1 MIEIYLKTNT
11 NYDKNGDITLN
22 PTSCTY
28 KESEKELTLE
38 HFLDEDGRWKYIN
51 YENVIAAEENGKK
64 KFYRIYNVVRSLYS
78 VTAYARPIFYD
89 LIDKV
94 LLDVRPTDKTGEEAL
109 NIVLDGTGYT
119 GHSNISLLN
128 TSYYIRKNI
137 VEALIG
143 DDENSFINRWGG
155 EFYCENFD
163 VYINDRIGTDNGVRV
178 EFGYNLNEIEEDV
191 NIEEVI
197 TRIIPI
203 GYNGI
208 MLEGEAP
215 WVDSPLI
222 NKYNQPKMRVIEFSD
237 VKVKESSDDEEGFET
252 IEEARAELIRQ
263 CNLLY
268 ENDIDKP
275 TVNYKIDMINLAN
288 TTAYKDFKMLVEV
301 NKGDTVTCY
310 IKHLDIDV
318 KARVIDY
325 ERDLITGEYTSIEL
339 GNAVS
344 NFFNNQADIQSKVNN
359 ILNDNGSVNAKT
371 VEGAINAVKTKF
383 KALKDVAQ
391 PQDVRAIIFEDRVE
405 NSPTFG
411 CMCLGT
417 MGFEIASSFK
427 PGTKEWDFRTFGTG
441 KGFFADYIVA
451 GTLNA
456 NLIKTGIIKALNGES
471 WINLDTGEAQ
481 MTGELRSKSGSQ
493 WVGLNAGGLT
503 FQDWNKEEQMLRVG
517 IAYFDSNRDINGV
530 EFAMPQYSDFI
541 RFSHILK
548 PNLNDG
554 WTSED
559 IFYNFFELWSSQQI
573 VNGMVKKKGM
583 TINAPLYVN
592 NDIHIDS
599 GASSTADICGA
610 ISWNNGSGDIN
621 NLLGLYGD
629 NGAVLGYK
637 EGENLKAR
645 LIVTEGAHPGTGDN
659 IIIFGNLN
667 CNGYTIHNGTF
678 AGSFVNTYANTLT
691 RTATQTFGI
700 EAEEAQ
706 VRVVFDDIQIS
717 NGKAILNMPNKYKGI
732 CTGYTITSIVKKGK
746 ADVWVS
752 EEQESRFIIEADNDI
767 KVNVEIIIKLSDSVK
782 SVKEEIT
789 NDRS

>member
-1 MIEIYLKTNT
+1 MIEIYLKNNT

-128 TSYYIRKNI
+128 TSYYVRKNI

-163 VYINDRIGTDNGVRV
+163 VYINDRIGNDNGVRV

-191 NIEEVI
+191 NIEEVV

-222 NKYNQPKMRVIEFSD
+222 NKYTQPKMRVIEFSD

-252 IEEARAELIRQ
+252 IDEARAELIRQ

-339 GNAVS
+339 GNTVS
-344 NFFNNQADIQSKVNN
+344 NFFNNQADIQSKVDN
-359 ILNDNGSVNAKT
+359 ILNDNGSVNAGT
-371 VEGAINAVKTKF
+371 VEGAINAKKPCPVPNV
-383 KALKDVAQ
+383 LKSHSLV
-391 PQDVRAIIFEDRVE
+391 
-405 NSPTFG
+405 
-411 CMCLGT
+411 
-417 MGFEIASSFK
+417 
-427 PGTKEWDFRTFGTG
+427 PGLKE
-441 KGFFADYIVA
+441 
-451 GTLNA
+451 L
-456 NLIKTGIIKALNGES
+456 
-471 WINLDTGEAQ
+471 
-481 MTGELRSKSGSQ
+481 
-493 WVGLNAGGLT
+493 
-503 FQDWNKEEQMLRVG
+503 
-517 IAYFDSNRDINGV
+517 
-530 EFAMPQYSDFI
+530 
-541 RFSHILK
+541 
-548 PNLNDG
+548 
-554 WTSED
+554 
-559 IFYNFFELWSSQQI
+559 
-573 VNGMVKKKGM
+573 
-583 TINAPLYVN
+583 
-592 NDIHIDS
+592 
-599 GASSTADICGA
+599 A
-610 ISWNNGSGDIN
+610 ISNVSSRWN
-621 NLLGLYGD
+621 
-629 NGAVLGYK
+629 
-637 EGENLKAR
+637 
-645 LIVTEGAHPGTGDN
+645 
-659 IIIFGNLN
+659 
-667 CNGYTIHNGTF
+667 C
-678 AGSFVNTYANTLT
+678 
-691 RTATQTFGI
+691 
-700 EAEEAQ
+700 
-706 VRVVFDDIQIS
+706 
-717 NGKAILNMPNKYKGI
+717 
-732 CTGYTITSIVKKGK
+732 
-746 ADVWVS
+746 
-752 EEQESRFIIEADNDI
+752 
-767 KVNVEIIIKLSDSVK
+767 
-782 SVKEEIT
+782 
-789 NDRS
+789 